1 VESPPCIQGLLRGVK
16 EGCRNE
22 AARRIASYLLN
33 YKREKPEVVWR
44 NLVSLKMRNE
54 PPLGDFE
61 LRNVFNSVLKGG
73 YIYGCDDPLLTVFAP
88 IGKSALF
95 SVGEGS
101 VFKGS

>member
-1 VESPPCIQGLLRGVK
+1 
-16 EGCRNE
+16 
-22 AARRIASYLLN
+22 
-33 YKREKPEVVWR
+33 
-44 NLVSLKMRNE
+44 MRNE